1 MHIGIDLGGTK
12 TESIIIDQDGKEI
25 ERLRKDTPK
34 NYNGTLDTVCE
45 LVDYLENKYEKNC
58 SVGIGSPGAL
68 SKETNCIKGG
78 NSTWLN
84 DRPLKKDIELRLNRK
99 IFLENDANCF
109 ALSEAV
115 DGAGKGHPVVF
126 GVIIGTGIGGIQ
138 TLENEHGVYLQR
150 GQRRVSPFFVPRFIP
165 NIASGNLAIRFGLK
179 GPNHTIISA
188 CASGTDAIG
197 CAARTIQYGDADVMI
212 TGGSEASITGLTI
225 SGFAN
230 IKALS
235 TKNDSPESASRPFD
249 LERDGF
255 VLGEGAAALVLE
267 DEEHAKKRNATILG
281 ELAGYGATDDAY
293 HITQP
298 SEGGRGAIK
307 AMKLAIKDANISPDD
322 VDYINAHGTST
333 PFNDK
338 TESAAISTL
347 FNDHASKLRVSSTKS
362 MIGHALGASGALEAV
377 ACVKAIN
384 ENIAPPT
391 INYENKDPDCTLN
404 YVPNKAENI
413 QIDTAMSNSFG
424 FGGHNAV
431 IVFKK
436 WDNN

>member
-1 MHIGIDLGGTK
+1 MSTKRKVVVTGLGALAPNGNTLTEYWDSLISGKSGIGIINSFDADKLSVRIAGELTNFDPQ
-12 TESIIIDQDGKEI
+12 SYFDRKE
-25 ERLRKDTPK
+25 LRK
-34 NYNGTLDTVCE
+34 LDLFTVYHLITAE
-45 LVDYLENKYEKNC
+45 EAIIHSNLDLE
-58 SVGIGSPGAL
+58 
-68 SKETNCIKGG
+68 KEDK
-78 NSTWLN
+78 
-84 DRPLKKDIELRLNRK
+84 DRI
-99 IFLENDANCF
+99 
-109 ALSEAV
+109 
-115 DGAGKGHPVVF
+115 

-138 TLENEHGVYLQR
+138 TLENEHGVYVER

-165 NIASGNLAIRFGLK
+165 NIASGNLAIKFGLK

-197 CAARTIQYGDADVMI
+197 CAARAIQYGDADIMV

-230 IKALS
+230 IRALS
-235 TKNDSPESASRPFD
+235 TRNDNPEAASRPFD
-249 LERDGF
+249 AERDGF

-267 DEEHAKKRNATILG
+267 EKEHALKRNAPILG
-281 ELAGYGATDDAY
+281 EFAGYGATDDAF

-298 SEGGRGAIK
+298 SEGGAGAIK
-307 AMKLAIKDANISPDD
+307 AMNIALKDAKIKTNE

-338 TESAAISTL
+338 TESAAIASL
-347 FNDHASKLRVSSTKS
+347 FKENVSKLKVSSTKS
-362 MIGHALGASGALEAV
+362 MVGHALGASGALEAV

-384 ENIAPPT
+384 ENTAPPT
-391 INYENKDPDCTLN
+391 INYENQDPECSLD
-404 YVPNKAENI
+404 YIPNKSENFTI
-413 QIDTAMSNSFG
+413 NTAMSNSFG

-436 WDNN
+436 WDED

>member
-1 MHIGIDLGGTK
+1 MSPKRKVVVTGLGALAPNGNTLSNYWDALISGKSGIRKIKSFDAENLNVKIAGELK
-12 TESIIIDQDGKEI
+12 DFDPQAYFD
-25 ERLRKDTPK
+25 RKDIRK
-34 NYNGTLDTVCE
+34 LDSFTIYHMVSAEEAISRSE
-45 LVDYLENKYEKNC
+45 LDLE
-58 SVGIGSPGAL
+58 
-68 SKETNCIKGG
+68 KEN
-78 NSTWLN
+78 L
-84 DRPLKKDIELRLNRK
+84 DRI
-99 IFLENDANCF
+99 
-109 ALSEAV
+109 
-115 DGAGKGHPVVF
+115 

-138 TLENEHGVYLQR
+138 TLENEHGVYFQR

-179 GPNHTIISA
+179 GPNHTVISA

-230 IKALS
+230 IRALS
-235 TKNDSPESASRPFD
+235 TRNGSPESASRPFD

-255 VLGEGAAALVLE
+255 VLGEGAAALILE
-267 DEEHAKKRNATILG
+267 DEEHAKNRNATILA

-298 SEGGRGAIK
+298 SEGGTGAIK
-307 AMKLAIKDANISPDD
+307 AMNLAIKDARISPKD
-322 VDYINAHGTST
+322 VNYINAHGTST

-338 TESAAISTL
+338 TESAAISSL
-347 FNDHASKLRVSSTKS
+347 FGNHSSKLRVSSTKS

-391 INYENKDPDCTLN
+391 INYENKDPDCVLN
-404 YVPNKAENI
+404 YVPNKAEKI

-436 WDNN
+436 WEDS

>member
-1 MHIGIDLGGTK
+1 MTQKKLQQFKQLLTTWIQTSSIVTPKRKVVITGLGALAPNGNTLSTYWDAVISGKSGIGPIKSFDAENLNVKIAGELK
-12 TESIIIDQDGKEI
+12 DFDPLAHFNRKEI
-25 ERLRKDTPK
+25 RK
-34 NYNGTLDTVCE
+34 LDPFTIYHMVTAKEAIVNSE
-45 LVDYLENKYEKNC
+45 LNLEK
-58 SVGIGSPGAL
+58 ADL
-68 SKETNCIKGG
+68 
-78 NSTWLN
+78 
-84 DRPLKKDIELRLNRK
+84 DRI
-99 IFLENDANCF
+99 
-109 ALSEAV
+109 
-115 DGAGKGHPVVF
+115 

-138 TLENEHGVYLQR
+138 TLENEHDVYSQR

-165 NIASGNLAIRFGLK
+165 NIASGNLAIKFGFK
-179 GPNHTIISA
+179 GPNHTVISA

-197 CAARTIQYGDADVMI
+197 CAARTIQFGDADIMI

-235 TKNDSPESASRPFD
+235 TRNDSPESASRPFD

-255 VLGEGAAALVLE
+255 VLGEGAATLVLE
-267 DEEHAKKRNATILG
+267 EEEHAKKRNAPILG

-298 SEGGRGAIK
+298 SEGGKGAIK
-307 AMKLAIKDANISPDD
+307 AMDLAIQDASLNPHDIN
-322 VDYINAHGTST
+322 YINAHGTST

-338 TESAAISTL
+338 TESAAISSL
-347 FNDHASKLRVSSTKS
+347 FGDHTAHLRISSTKS
-362 MIGHALGASGALEAV
+362 MVGHALGASGALEAV
-377 ACVKAIN
+377 TCVKAIN

-391 INYENKDPDCTLN
+391 INYEHKDPECTLN
-404 YVPNKAENI
+404 YVPNNAEKT
-413 QIDTAMSNSFG
+413 QIDAAMSNSFG

-436 WDNN
+436 WGND

>member
-1 MHIGIDLGGTK
+1 MSTKRKVVVTGLGALAPNGNTLTEYWDSLISGKSGIGIINSFDADKLSVRIAGELTNFDPQ
-12 TESIIIDQDGKEI
+12 SYFDRKE
-25 ERLRKDTPK
+25 LRK
-34 NYNGTLDTVCE
+34 LDLFTVYHLITAE
-45 LVDYLENKYEKNC
+45 EAIIHSNLDLE
-58 SVGIGSPGAL
+58 
-68 SKETNCIKGG
+68 KEDK
-78 NSTWLN
+78 
-84 DRPLKKDIELRLNRK
+84 DRI
-99 IFLENDANCF
+99 
-109 ALSEAV
+109 
-115 DGAGKGHPVVF
+115 

-138 TLENEHGVYLQR
+138 TLENEHGVYVER

-165 NIASGNLAIRFGLK
+165 NIASGNLAIKFGLK

-197 CAARTIQYGDADVMI
+197 CAARAIQYGDADIMV

-230 IKALS
+230 IRALS
-235 TKNDSPESASRPFD
+235 TRNDNPEAASRPFD
-249 LERDGF
+249 AKRDGF

-267 DEEHAKKRNATILG
+267 EKEHALKRNAPILG
-281 ELAGYGATDDAY
+281 EFAGYGATDDAF

-298 SEGGRGAIK
+298 SEGGAGAIK
-307 AMKLAIKDANISPDD
+307 AMNIALKDAKIKTNE

-338 TESAAISTL
+338 TESAAIASL
-347 FNDHASKLRVSSTKS
+347 FKENVTKLKVSSTKS
-362 MIGHALGASGALEAV
+362 MVGHALGASGALEAI

-384 ENIAPPT
+384 ENTAPPT
-391 INYENKDPDCTLN
+391 INYENQDPECSLD
-404 YVPNKAENI
+404 YIPNKSENFTI
-413 QIDTAMSNSFG
+413 NTAMSNSFG

-436 WDNN
+436 WDED